1 MKKQKNIIK
10 IISLIVIAM
19 FLITA
24 NSFAT
29 VGIDNSNT
37 ILSMPIIKIII
48 VVVAGIIIVTLLY
61 NMSQDSSSSAKE
73 LIKQMEKNEN
83 NKQYSNEYN
92 KKKKNNAIDK
102 KIIEK
107 ANEPEKPKVREEY
120 IRESKLDQGL
130 LEEIT
135 DLYNK
140 DSKKEDIFDLETDH
154 KEECNEDTED
164 TIDNISNKKEEKDLK
179 DSKDEIEE
187 TEKEFKKVEKV
198 KIEKTDKLAEDFL
211 NNLEMTMREGK

>member
-61 NMSQDSSSSAKE
+61 NMSQYTSSSAKE
-73 LIKQMEKNEN
+73 LIKQM
-83 NKQYSNEYN
+83 
-92 KKKKNNAIDK
+92 
-102 KIIEK
+102 
-107 ANEPEKPKVREEY
+107 
-120 IRESKLDQGL
+120 
-130 LEEIT
+130 
-135 DLYNK
+135 
-140 DSKKEDIFDLETDH
+140 
-154 KEECNEDTED
+154 
-164 TIDNISNKKEEKDLK
+164 
-179 DSKDEIEE
+179 
-187 TEKEFKKVEKV
+187 
-198 KIEKTDKLAEDFL
+198 
-211 NNLEMTMREGK
+211 

>member
-1 MKKQKNIIK
+1 
-10 IISLIVIAM
+10 
-19 FLITA
+19 
-24 NSFAT
+24 
-29 VGIDNSNT
+29 
-37 ILSMPIIKIII
+37 
-48 VVVAGIIIVTLLY
+48 
-61 NMSQDSSSSAKE
+61 
-73 LIKQMEKNEN
+73 MEKNEN

-140 DSKKEDIFDLETDH
+140 DSKKEDIFDLEDS
-154 KEECNEDTED
+154 NEDTED

>member
-19 FLITA
+19 CLITA

-61 NMSQDSSSSAKE
+61 NMSQNSSSSAKE

-92 KKKKNNAIDK
+92 KKKKNNVIDK

-140 DSKKEDIFDLETDH
+140 DSKKEDIFDLEYS
-154 KEECNEDTED
+154 NEDI
-164 TIDNISNKKEEKDLK
+164 IDNISNKKEEKDLK

-187 TEKEFKKVEKV
+187 TEKESKKVEKV

>member
-1 MKKQKNIIK
+1 
-10 IISLIVIAM
+10 
-19 FLITA
+19 
-24 NSFAT
+24 
-29 VGIDNSNT
+29 
-37 ILSMPIIKIII
+37 
-48 VVVAGIIIVTLLY
+48 
-61 NMSQDSSSSAKE
+61 MSQDTSSSAKE

-92 KKKKNNAIDK
+92 KKKKNNVIDK

-140 DSKKEDIFDLETDH
+140 DSKKEDIFDLEDS
-154 KEECNEDTED
+154 NED

-179 DSKDEIEE
+179 DSKDEVEE
-187 TEKEFKKVEKV
+187 TEKESKKVEKV

>member
-19 FLITA
+19 CLITA

-48 VVVAGIIIVTLLY
+48 VVVACIIIVTLLY
-61 NMSQDSSSSAKE
+61 NMSQDTSSSAKE

-92 KKKKNNAIDK
+92 KKKKNNVIDK

-140 DSKKEDIFDLETDH
+140 DSKKEDIFDLEDS
-154 KEECNEDTED
+154 NED

-187 TEKEFKKVEKV
+187 T
-198 KIEKTDKLAEDFL
+198 DKLAEDFL

>member
-48 VVVAGIIIVTLLY
+48 GVVACIIIVTLLY

-92 KKKKNNAIDK
+92 KKKKNNVIDK

-140 DSKKEDIFDLETDH
+140 DSKKEDIFDLEDS
-154 KEECNEDTED
+154 NED

-179 DSKDEIEE
+179 DSKDEVEE
-187 TEKEFKKVEKV
+187 TEKESKKVEKV

>member
-73 LIKQMEKNEN
+73 LIKQMEKNN
-83 NKQYSNEYN
+83 V
-92 KKKKNNAIDK
+92 IDK

-140 DSKKEDIFDLETDH
+140 DSKKEDIFDLEDS
-154 KEECNEDTED
+154 NEDTED
-164 TIDNISNKKEEKDLK
+164 TIDNISNKKEEKD
-179 DSKDEIEE
+179 EIEE
-187 TEKEFKKVEKV
+187 TEKESKKVEKV

>member
-10 IISLIVIAM
+10 IISLIIIAM

-140 DSKKEDIFDLETDH
+140 DSKKEEDIFDLEDS
-154 KEECNEDTED
+154 NEDI
-164 TIDNISNKKEEKDLK
+164 IDNISNKKEEKDLR
-179 DSKDEIEE
+179 DSKDEVEE
-187 TEKEFKKVEKV
+187 TEKESKKVEKV

>member
-61 NMSQDSSSSAKE
+61 NMSQYTSSSAKE

-92 KKKKNNAIDK
+92 KKKKNNVIDK

-140 DSKKEDIFDLETDH
+140 DSKKEDIFDLEDS
-154 KEECNEDTED
+154 NED
-164 TIDNISNKKEEKDLK
+164 TIDNISNKK
-179 DSKDEIEE
+179 
-187 TEKEFKKVEKV
+187 
-198 KIEKTDKLAEDFL
+198 
-211 NNLEMTMREGK
+211 

>member
-92 KKKKNNAIDK
+92 KKKKNNVIDK

-140 DSKKEDIFDLETDH
+140 DSKKEDIFD
-154 KEECNEDTED
+154 
-164 TIDNISNKKEEKDLK
+164 NISNKKEEKDLK
-179 DSKDEIEE
+179 DSKDEVEE
-187 TEKEFKKVEKV
+187 TEKESKKVEKV